1 MDYDS
6 NDDEDVTDL
15 CKLLGIKIPPTKKIE
30 KVTNKENFDINNLPV
45 VIVPDHANVSG
56 EVSRQDLSEC
66 HVMMVE
72 ATVHSPMLPTNIE
85 PADIYHGQISVVEP
99 IIIEETND
107 LALSN
112 ASPLL
117 VNHEVEHGDLR
128 SGRKRCSKGCSKNK
142 NWTKNNSKK
151 LRMEG
156 KEYLG
161 YRRNGKG
168 PKFSVLHD
176 TIRPAR
182 MIGPP
187 CTSEFCKKS
196 KLRACDTIQDK
207 ERNTLFSIYWNNMTW
222 DQRKQYVV

>member
-15 CKLLGIKIPPTKKIE
+15 CKLLGIKIPPTKKIA
-30 KVTNKENFDINNLPV
+30 NKENFDINNLLV

-56 EVSRQDLSEC
+56 EVSRQDLFEC
-66 HVMMVE
+66 HVMIVE
-72 ATVHSPMLPTNIE
+72 ATVHSPMLPANIE

-142 NWTKNNSKK
+142 NWTKNKSKK

-161 YRRNGKG
+161 YR
-168 PKFSVLHD
+168 
-176 TIRPAR
+176 
-182 MIGPP
+182 
-187 CTSEFCKKS
+187 
-196 KLRACDTIQDK
+196 
-207 ERNTLFSIYWNNMTW
+207 
-222 DQRKQYVV
+222 